1 MKKSAPRRGRNGREY
16 VRGSN
21 QIVLLPVTPRKA
33 YCGIGFYRR
42 PRAPGE
48 VIRCL
53 TEALTR
59 EARVSDQ
66 LGVPI
71 SNEVIRD
78 IASWGER
85 GCVP

>member
-21 QIVLLPVTPRKA
+21 QI
-33 YCGIGFYRR
+33 G